1 MSERL
6 TVNLAQSAADFLLH
20 GGTQKTQ
27 AFPRRVLNDLAQVV
41 LAEQSAVKA
50 VTNHGNHRASKAREE
65 GVRPSKRVPAQN
77 LAARP
82 LDSSPLQQVVG
93 FQMQKLIQR
102 TIRGRFEQSAGTKTK
117 HIDGDGLARKLRQ
130 KEAAIPDEPLGAFEV
145 LEGAALSLHFFALG
159 FTPGQINL
167 IGKAEIFLP
176 GGNAHRDPVLL
187 READVA
193 AAILGKL
200 LEKSVR
206 TLGKIE
212 DDVPLQLPAP
222 ESPGRERCKVER
234 KPTVNRQELCRPR
247 FFEETLQKLFE
258 SGAFIGVRIHCDLRT
273 RRQAAENLLAI
284 ALMNSGE
291 NRNRALAIKCQNRE
305 WPLAG
310 PERLQKK
317 FGRVVMRGPLQ
328 ANQKIA
334 PYCLDL
340 RSGEFVQDFVSHG
353 GSSLEPG
360 RTHRQI

>member
-1 MSERL
+1 MRTEIPSF
-6 TVNLAQSAADFLLH
+6 SAKRML
-20 GGTQKTQ
+20 
-27 AFPRRVLNDLAQVV
+27 RRRSLEN
-41 LAEQSAVKA
+41 SWK
-50 VTNHGNHRASKAREE
+50 RA
-65 GVRPSKRVPAQN
+65 
-77 LAARP
+77 
-82 LDSSPLQQVVG
+82 
-93 FQMQKLIQR
+93 
-102 TIRGRFEQSAGTKTK
+102 
-117 HIDGDGLARKLRQ
+117 
-130 KEAAIPDEPLGAFEV
+130 
-145 LEGAALSLHFFALG
+145 
-159 FTPGQINL
+159 
-167 IGKAEIFLP
+167 
-176 GGNAHRDPVLL
+176 
-187 READVA
+187 
-193 AAILGKL
+193 
-200 LEKSVR
+200 R

-258 SGAFIGVRIHCDLRT
+258 SGAFIGVRTHCDLRT

-291 NRNRALAIKCQNRE
+291 NRKR
-305 WPLAG
+305 PLAG

-328 ANQKIA
+328 ANQKIT